1 MSSRGRKERERENS
15 SILALKEEKNSCKN
29 ISQLCLLTGGNR
41 PSFFPAKEHSKEG
54 EESVETTVV
63 MAFLSR
69 SPPSVVGS
77 HSQFSLKEH
86 FMARRSS
93 TSSEGAARNGSIG
106 HASSSGRMIST
117 RISCDSTRS
126 TSQASSSSAPGGG
139 GGSGGSTSDVHHAH
153 HHHPQR
159 GDEVKTDA
167 VKTQQDRSL
176 NSVDEEELVEE
187 HKRDMLRNS
196 YVDAPFRVQTN
207 STAETIDVMTSKRVE
222 ASSPS
227 KSRLSKSRTSEDNK
241 NGANLKAIGQQRRQM
256 NAIAK
261 VSAQDVTAIVLAGG
275 VGEMNPLTR
284 NRAISALSIGGS
296 FRLIDFP
303 VASCLKAEFG
313 KVFVLTQYNSRSLN
327 QHVNM
332 TFSKHSSMGRSTT
345 EVCVLPM
352 AATPTRDEWPKGS
365 AAAVRAHLEA
375 QSFDVAIEQG
385 VSSNQGLYR
394 KEAYLVCSGE
404 QLHKSDFNEM
414 LKAHNDSGAAI
425 TMMVQGERCHSSK
438 LEKSHLH
445 FESNHLKVGLT
456 EVTTKGEKGV
466 VKRLHEKPHFSNI
479 FRELVDKDERHSY
492 HISTGNYIISAEAM
506 KDLLLL
512 NPSRERGDYFEFG
525 EHVINQA
532 IERGM
537 KVIAHKHED
546 YWTPLRSFSEWF
558 QANIEMAR
566 GGPSAELIAFGSD
579 QKLISRERYLPPAK
593 FIGFARVQESLIL
606 DGCVVRSGESGSFI
620 ESSVVGPTT
629 QIGGNVRLKNVVIV
643 GSPEVVAK
651 TVVGDNTEM
660 ENVVLDTGAS
670 VGKNCI
676 LKCNGNVHV
685 REELQGMIEIVD
697 GVACVLK
704 DAKIPDGTVL

>member
-1 MSSRGRKERERENS
+1 MMTPGK
-15 SILALKEEKNSCKN
+15 
-29 ISQLCLLTGGNR
+29 
-41 PSFFPAKEHSKEG
+41 
-54 EESVETTVV
+54 
-63 MAFLSR
+63 
-69 SPPSVVGS
+69 
-77 HSQFSLKEH
+77 
-86 FMARRSS
+86 
-93 TSSEGAARNGSIG
+93 
-106 HASSSGRMIST
+106 ST
-117 RISCDSTRS
+117 RISCDSARS
-126 TSQASSSSAPGGG
+126 SSSSAGSGANPGGEN
-139 GGSGGSTSDVHHAH
+139 H
-153 HHHPQR
+153 HHGINQHNQR
-159 GDEVKTDA
+159 GDELKTDA
-167 VKTQQDRSL
+167 IKEERAQQQRGL
-176 NSVDEEELVEE
+176 GSVDEDQLLEE
-187 HKRDMLRNS
+187 HRREMFRNS

-227 KSRLSKSRTSEDNK
+227 KSRLSVSRTSEDN
-241 NGANLKAIGQQRRQM
+241 NRTNLNLGNSRMVNVPVNGQQQQQPV
-256 NAIAK
+256 AK
-261 VSAQDVTAIVLAGG
+261 VSAQNVTAIVLAGG
-275 VGEMNPLTR
+275 VGESNPMTR
-284 NRAISALSIGGS
+284 NRAISALSVGGS

-303 VASCLKAEFG
+303 VAACLKAEFG

-327 QHVNM
+327 NHVTM
-332 TFSKHSSMGRSTT
+332 TFSKNSSMGRSTT

-352 AATPTRDEWPKGS
+352 SATPTRDEWPRGS

-385 VSSNQGLYR
+385 VSSGQGVGLYD

-404 QLHKSDFNEM
+404 QLHKADFNEM

-425 TMMVQGERCHSSK
+425 TMMVQSERCHSSM

-445 FESNHLKVGLT
+445 HDSNHLKVGLT
-456 EVTTKGEKGV
+456 EVTKKGEKGV

-506 KDLLLL
+506 KELLLL

-537 KVIAHKHED
+537 KVVVHRHEG

-558 QANIEMAR
+558 QANIEMAK
-566 GGPSAELIAFGSD
+566 GGSSAELIAYGSD
-579 QKLISRERYLPPAK
+579 QKLISRARYLPPAK

-620 ESSVVGPTT
+620 ESSIVGPTT
-629 QIGGNVRLKNVVIV
+629 QIGENVRLKNVIIV
-643 GSPEVVAK
+643 GSPEVVAQ

-660 ENVVLDTGAS
+660 ENVVLDAGAS
-670 VGKNCI
+670 VGKDCV

-685 REELQGMIEIVD
+685 REELRGMIEIVD

>member
-1 MSSRGRKERERENS
+1 MMTPGK
-15 SILALKEEKNSCKN
+15 
-29 ISQLCLLTGGNR
+29 
-41 PSFFPAKEHSKEG
+41 
-54 EESVETTVV
+54 
-63 MAFLSR
+63 
-69 SPPSVVGS
+69 
-77 HSQFSLKEH
+77 
-86 FMARRSS
+86 
-93 TSSEGAARNGSIG
+93 
-106 HASSSGRMIST
+106 ST
-117 RISCDSTRS
+117 RVSCDSARS
-126 TSQASSSSAPGGG
+126 SSSSAGSGANPGGEN
-139 GGSGGSTSDVHHAH
+139 H
-153 HHHPQR
+153 HHGINHHNQR
-159 GDEVKTDA
+159 GDELKTDA
-167 VKTQQDRSL
+167 IKEERAQQQRGL
-176 NSVDEEELVEE
+176 GSVDEDQLLEE
-187 HKRDMLRNS
+187 HRREMFRNS

-227 KSRLSKSRTSEDNK
+227 KSRLSVSRTSEDN
-241 NGANLKAIGQQRRQM
+241 NRTNLNLGNSRMVNVPVNGQQQQQPV
-256 NAIAK
+256 AK
-261 VSAQDVTAIVLAGG
+261 VSAQNVTAIVLAGG
-275 VGEMNPLTR
+275 VGESNPMTR
-284 NRAISALSIGGS
+284 NRAISALSVGGS

-303 VASCLKAEFG
+303 VAACLKAEFG

-327 QHVNM
+327 NHVTM
-332 TFSKHSSMGRSTT
+332 TFSKNSSMGRSTT

-352 AATPTRDEWPKGS
+352 SATPTRDEWPRGS

-385 VSSNQGLYR
+385 VSSGQGVGLYD

-404 QLHKSDFNEM
+404 QLHKADFNEM

-425 TMMVQGERCHSSK
+425 TMMVQSERCHSSM

-445 FESNHLKVGLT
+445 HDSNHLKVGLT
-456 EVTTKGEKGV
+456 EVTKKGEKGV
-466 VKRLHEKPHFSNI
+466 VKRLHEKAHFSNI

-506 KDLLLL
+506 KELLLL

-537 KVIAHKHED
+537 KVVVHKHEG

-558 QANIEMAR
+558 QANIEMAK
-566 GGPSAELIAFGSD
+566 GGSSAELIAYGSD
-579 QKLISRERYLPPAK
+579 QKLISRARYLPPAK

-620 ESSVVGPTT
+620 ESSIVGPTT
-629 QIGGNVRLKNVVIV
+629 QIGENVRLKNVIIV
-643 GSPEVVAK
+643 GSPEVVAQ

-660 ENVVLDTGAS
+660 ENVVLDAGAS
-670 VGKNCI
+670 VGKDCV

-685 REELQGMIEIVD
+685 REELRGMIEIVD

>member
-1 MSSRGRKERERENS
+1 MMTPGK
-15 SILALKEEKNSCKN
+15 
-29 ISQLCLLTGGNR
+29 
-41 PSFFPAKEHSKEG
+41 
-54 EESVETTVV
+54 
-63 MAFLSR
+63 
-69 SPPSVVGS
+69 
-77 HSQFSLKEH
+77 
-86 FMARRSS
+86 
-93 TSSEGAARNGSIG
+93 
-106 HASSSGRMIST
+106 ST
-117 RISCDSTRS
+117 RVSCDSARS
-126 TSQASSSSAPGGG
+126 SSSSAGSGANPGGEN
-139 GGSGGSTSDVHHAH
+139 H
-153 HHHPQR
+153 HHGINQHNQR
-159 GDEVKTDA
+159 GDELKTDA
-167 VKTQQDRSL
+167 IKEERAQQQRGL
-176 NSVDEEELVEE
+176 GSVDEDQLLEE
-187 HKRDMLRNS
+187 HTREMMRNS

-227 KSRLSKSRTSEDNK
+227 KSRLSVSRTSEDN
-241 NGANLKAIGQQRRQM
+241 NRANLNLGNSRMVNVPVNGQQQQQPV
-256 NAIAK
+256 AK
-261 VSAQDVTAIVLAGG
+261 VSAQNVTAIVLAGG
-275 VGEMNPLTR
+275 VGESNPMTR
-284 NRAISALSIGGS
+284 NRAISALSVGGS

-303 VASCLKAEFG
+303 VAACLKAEFG

-327 QHVNM
+327 NHVTM
-332 TFSKHSSMGRSTT
+332 TFSKNSSMGRSTT

-352 AATPTRDEWPKGS
+352 SATPTRDEWPRGS

-385 VSSNQGLYR
+385 VSSGQGVGLYD

-404 QLHKSDFNEM
+404 QLHKADFNEM

-425 TMMVQGERCHSSK
+425 TMMVQSERCHSSM

-445 FESNHLKVGLT
+445 HDSNHLKVGLT
-456 EVTTKGEKGV
+456 EVTKKGEKGV

-506 KDLLLL
+506 KELLLL

-537 KVIAHKHED
+537 KVVVHRHEG

-558 QANIEMAR
+558 QANIEMAK
-566 GGPSAELIAFGSD
+566 GGSSAELIAYGSD
-579 QKLISRERYLPPAK
+579 QKLISRARYLPPAK

-620 ESSVVGPTT
+620 ESSIVGPTT
-629 QIGGNVRLKNVVIV
+629 QIGENVRLKNVIIV
-643 GSPEVVAK
+643 GSPEVVAQ

-660 ENVVLDTGAS
+660 ENVVLDAGAS
-670 VGKNCI
+670 VGKDCV

-685 REELQGMIEIVD
+685 REELRGMIEIVD

>member
-1 MSSRGRKERERENS
+1 MMTPGK
-15 SILALKEEKNSCKN
+15 
-29 ISQLCLLTGGNR
+29 
-41 PSFFPAKEHSKEG
+41 
-54 EESVETTVV
+54 
-63 MAFLSR
+63 
-69 SPPSVVGS
+69 
-77 HSQFSLKEH
+77 
-86 FMARRSS
+86 
-93 TSSEGAARNGSIG
+93 
-106 HASSSGRMIST
+106 ST
-117 RISCDSTRS
+117 RISCDSARS
-126 TSQASSSSAPGGG
+126 SSSSAGSGANPGGEN
-139 GGSGGSTSDVHHAH
+139 H
-153 HHHPQR
+153 HHGINQHNQR
-159 GDEVKTDA
+159 GDELKTDA
-167 VKTQQDRSL
+167 IKEERAQQQRGL
-176 NSVDEEELVEE
+176 GSVDEDQLLEE
-187 HKRDMLRNS
+187 HTREMMRNS

-227 KSRLSKSRTSEDNK
+227 KSRLSVSRTSEDN
-241 NGANLKAIGQQRRQM
+241 NRANLNLGNSRMVNVPVNGQRQQQPG
-256 NAIAK
+256 AK
-261 VSAQDVTAIVLAGG
+261 VSAQNVTAIVLAGG
-275 VGEMNPLTR
+275 VGESNPMTR
-284 NRAISALSIGGS
+284 KRAISALSVGGS

-303 VASCLKAEFG
+303 VAACLKAEFG

-327 QHVNM
+327 NHVTM
-332 TFSKHSSMGRSTT
+332 TFSKNSSMGRSTT

-352 AATPTRDEWPKGS
+352 SATPTRDEWPRGS

-385 VSSNQGLYR
+385 VSSGQGVGLYD

-404 QLHKSDFNEM
+404 QLHKADFNEM

-425 TMMVQGERCHSSK
+425 TMMVQSERCHSSM

-445 FESNHLKVGLT
+445 HDSNHLKVGLT
-456 EVTTKGEKGV
+456 EVTKKGEKGV

-506 KDLLLL
+506 KELLLL

-537 KVIAHKHED
+537 KVVVHRHEG

-558 QANIEMAR
+558 QANIEMAK
-566 GGPSAELIAFGSD
+566 GGSSAELIAYGSD
-579 QKLISRERYLPPAK
+579 QKLISRARYLPPAK

-606 DGCVVRSGESGSFI
+606 DGCVVKSGESGSFI
-620 ESSVVGPTT
+620 ESSIVGPTT
-629 QIGGNVRLKNVVIV
+629 QIGENVRLKNVIIV
-643 GSPEVVAK
+643 GSPEVVAQ

-660 ENVVLDTGAS
+660 ENVVLDAGAS
-670 VGKNCI
+670 VGKDCV

-685 REELQGMIEIVD
+685 REELRGMIEIVD

>member
-1 MSSRGRKERERENS
+1 MMTPGK
-15 SILALKEEKNSCKN
+15 
-29 ISQLCLLTGGNR
+29 
-41 PSFFPAKEHSKEG
+41 
-54 EESVETTVV
+54 
-63 MAFLSR
+63 
-69 SPPSVVGS
+69 
-77 HSQFSLKEH
+77 
-86 FMARRSS
+86 
-93 TSSEGAARNGSIG
+93 
-106 HASSSGRMIST
+106 ST
-117 RISCDSTRS
+117 RVSCDSARS
-126 TSQASSSSAPGGG
+126 SSSSAGSGANPGGEN
-139 GGSGGSTSDVHHAH
+139 H
-153 HHHPQR
+153 HHGINQHNQR
-159 GDEVKTDA
+159 GDELKTDA
-167 VKTQQDRSL
+167 IKEERAQQQRGL
-176 NSVDEEELVEE
+176 GSVDEDQLLEE
-187 HKRDMLRNS
+187 HRREMFRNS

-227 KSRLSKSRTSEDNK
+227 KSRLSVSRTSEDN
-241 NGANLKAIGQQRRQM
+241 NRTNLNLGNSRMVNVPVNGQQQQQPV
-256 NAIAK
+256 AK
-261 VSAQDVTAIVLAGG
+261 VSAQNVTAIVLAGG
-275 VGEMNPLTR
+275 VGESNPMTR
-284 NRAISALSIGGS
+284 NRAISALSVGGS

-303 VASCLKAEFG
+303 VAACLKAEFG

-327 QHVNM
+327 NHVTM
-332 TFSKHSSMGRSTT
+332 TFSKNSSMGRSTT

-352 AATPTRDEWPKGS
+352 SATPTRDEWPRGS

-385 VSSNQGLYR
+385 VSSGQGVGLYD

-404 QLHKSDFNEM
+404 QLHKADFNEM

-425 TMMVQGERCHSSK
+425 TMMVQSERCHSSM

-445 FESNHLKVGLT
+445 HDSNHLKVGLT
-456 EVTTKGEKGV
+456 EVTKKGEKGV
-466 VKRLHEKPHFSNI
+466 VKRLHEKAHFSNI

-506 KDLLLL
+506 KELLLL

-537 KVIAHKHED
+537 KVVVHKHEG

-558 QANIEMAR
+558 QANIEMAK
-566 GGPSAELIAFGSD
+566 GGSSAELIAYGSD
-579 QKLISRERYLPPAK
+579 QKLISRARYLPPAK

-620 ESSVVGPTT
+620 ESSIVGPTT
-629 QIGGNVRLKNVVIV
+629 QIGENVRLKNVIIV
-643 GSPEVVAK
+643 GSPEVVAQ

-660 ENVVLDTGAS
+660 ENVVLDAGAS
-670 VGKNCI
+670 VGKDCV

-685 REELQGMIEIVD
+685 REELRGMIEIVD

>member
-1 MSSRGRKERERENS
+1 MMTPGK
-15 SILALKEEKNSCKN
+15 
-29 ISQLCLLTGGNR
+29 
-41 PSFFPAKEHSKEG
+41 
-54 EESVETTVV
+54 
-63 MAFLSR
+63 
-69 SPPSVVGS
+69 
-77 HSQFSLKEH
+77 
-86 FMARRSS
+86 
-93 TSSEGAARNGSIG
+93 
-106 HASSSGRMIST
+106 ST
-117 RISCDSTRS
+117 RVSCDSARS
-126 TSQASSSSAPGGG
+126 SSSSAGSGANPGGEN
-139 GGSGGSTSDVHHAH
+139 H
-153 HHHPQR
+153 HHGINQHNQR
-159 GDEVKTDA
+159 GDELKTDA
-167 VKTQQDRSL
+167 IKEERAQQQRGL
-176 NSVDEEELVEE
+176 GSVDEDQLLEE
-187 HKRDMLRNS
+187 HTREMLRNS

-227 KSRLSKSRTSEDNK
+227 KSRLSVSRTSEDN
-241 NGANLKAIGQQRRQM
+241 NRANLNLGNSRMVNVPVNGQRQQQPG
-256 NAIAK
+256 AEVPK
-261 VSAQDVTAIVLAGG
+261 VSAQNVTAIVLAGG
-275 VGEMNPLTR
+275 AGESNPMTR
-284 NRAISALSIGGS
+284 NRAISALSVGGS

-303 VASCLKAEFG
+303 VAACLKAEFG

-327 QHVNM
+327 NHVTM
-332 TFSKHSSMGRSTT
+332 TFSKNSSMGRSTT

-352 AATPTRDEWPKGS
+352 SATPTRDEWPRGS

-385 VSSNQGLYR
+385 VSSGQGVGLYD

-404 QLHKSDFNEM
+404 QLHKADFNEM

-425 TMMVQGERCHSSK
+425 TMMVQSERCHSSK

-445 FESNHLKVGLT
+445 HDSNHLKVGLT
-456 EVTTKGEKGV
+456 EVTKKGEKGV
-466 VKRLHEKPHFSNI
+466 VKRFHEKPHFSNI

-506 KDLLLL
+506 KELLLL

-537 KVIAHKHED
+537 KVVVHRHEG

-558 QANIEMAR
+558 QANIEMAK
-566 GGPSAELIAFGSD
+566 GGSSAELIAYGSD
-579 QKLISRERYLPPAK
+579 QKLISRARYLPPAK

-620 ESSVVGPTT
+620 ESSIVGPTT
-629 QIGGNVRLKNVVIV
+629 QIGENVRLKNVIIV
-643 GSPEVVAK
+643 GSPEVVAQ

-660 ENVVLDTGAS
+660 ENVVLDAGAS
-670 VGKNCI
+670 VGKDCV

-685 REELQGMIEIVD
+685 REELRGMIEIVD

>member
-1 MSSRGRKERERENS
+1 
-15 SILALKEEKNSCKN
+15 
-29 ISQLCLLTGGNR
+29 
-41 PSFFPAKEHSKEG
+41 
-54 EESVETTVV
+54 

-69 SPPSVVGS
+69 SPPSTAGVS
-77 HSQFSLKEH
+77 HQFSLKEH
-86 FMARRSS
+86 FMSRRSS
-93 TSSEGAARNGSIG
+93 TSSEGARNGLMMTPG
-106 HASSSGRMIST
+106 KST
-117 RISCDSTRS
+117 RISCDSARS
-126 TSQASSSSAPGGG
+126 SSSSAGSGANPGGEN
-139 GGSGGSTSDVHHAH
+139 H
-153 HHHPQR
+153 HHGINQHNQR
-159 GDEVKTDA
+159 GDELKTDA
-167 VKTQQDRSL
+167 IKEERAQQQRGL
-176 NSVDEEELVEE
+176 GSVDEDQLLEE
-187 HKRDMLRNS
+187 HTREMMRNS

-227 KSRLSKSRTSEDNK
+227 KSRLSVSRTSEDN
-241 NGANLKAIGQQRRQM
+241 NRANLNLGNSRMVNVPVNGQRQQQPG
-256 NAIAK
+256 AK
-261 VSAQDVTAIVLAGG
+261 VSAQNVTAIVLAGG
-275 VGEMNPLTR
+275 VGESNPMTR
-284 NRAISALSIGGS
+284 KRAISALSVGGS

-303 VASCLKAEFG
+303 VAACLKAEFG

-327 QHVNM
+327 NHVTM
-332 TFSKHSSMGRSTT
+332 TFSKNSSMGRSTT

-352 AATPTRDEWPKGS
+352 SATPTRDEWPRGS

-385 VSSNQGLYR
+385 VSSGQGVGLYD

-404 QLHKSDFNEM
+404 QLHKADFNEM

-425 TMMVQGERCHSSK
+425 TMMVQSERCHSSM

-445 FESNHLKVGLT
+445 HDSNHLKVGLT
-456 EVTTKGEKGV
+456 EVTKKGEKGV

-506 KDLLLL
+506 KELLLL

-537 KVIAHKHED
+537 KVVVHKHEG

-558 QANIEMAR
+558 QANIEMAK
-566 GGPSAELIAFGSD
+566 GGSSAELIAYGSD
-579 QKLISRERYLPPAK
+579 QKLISRARYLPPAK

-620 ESSVVGPTT
+620 ESSIVGPTT
-629 QIGGNVRLKNVVIV
+629 QIGENVRLKNVIIV
-643 GSPEVVAK
+643 GSPEVVAQ

-660 ENVVLDTGAS
+660 ENVVLDAGAS
-670 VGKNCI
+670 VGKDCV

-685 REELQGMIEIVD
+685 REELRGMIEIVD

>member
-1 MSSRGRKERERENS
+1 
-15 SILALKEEKNSCKN
+15 
-29 ISQLCLLTGGNR
+29 
-41 PSFFPAKEHSKEG
+41 
-54 EESVETTVV
+54 

-69 SPPSVVGS
+69 SPPSTAGVS
-77 HSQFSLKEH
+77 HQFSLKEH
-86 FMARRSS
+86 FMSRRSS
-93 TSSEGAARNGSIG
+93 TSSEGARNGLTMT
-106 HASSSGRMIST
+106 SGKST
-117 RISCDSTRS
+117 RVSCDSARS
-126 TSQASSSSAPGGG
+126 SSSSAGSGANPGGEN
-139 GGSGGSTSDVHHAH
+139 H
-153 HHHPQR
+153 HHGINQHNQR
-159 GDEVKTDA
+159 GDELKTDA
-167 VKTQQDRSL
+167 IKEERAQQQRGL
-176 NSVDEEELVEE
+176 GSVDEDQLLEE
-187 HKRDMLRNS
+187 HTREMLRNS

-227 KSRLSKSRTSEDNK
+227 KSRLSVSRTSEDNNRTNLNLGNSRLVNVPV
-241 NGANLKAIGQQRRQM
+241 NGQRQQQ
-256 NAIAK
+256 K
-261 VSAQDVTAIVLAGG
+261 VSAQNVTAIVLAGG
-275 VGEMNPLTR
+275 VGESNPMTR
-284 NRAISALSIGGS
+284 NRAISALSVGGS

-303 VASCLKAEFG
+303 VAACLKAEFG

-327 QHVNM
+327 NHVTM
-332 TFSKHSSMGRSTT
+332 TFSKNSSMGRSTT

-352 AATPTRDEWPKGS
+352 SATPTRDEWPRGS

-385 VSSNQGLYR
+385 VSSGQGVGLYD

-404 QLHKSDFNEM
+404 QLHKADFNEM
-414 LKAHNDSGAAI
+414 LKAHNDSNAAI
-425 TMMVQGERCHSSK
+425 TMMVQSERCHSSM

-445 FESNHLKVGLT
+445 HDSNHLKVGLT
-456 EVTTKGEKGV
+456 EVTKKGEKGV

-506 KDLLLL
+506 KELLLL

-532 IERGM
+532 IECGM
-537 KVIAHKHED
+537 KVVVHKHEG

-558 QANIEMAR
+558 QANIEMAK
-566 GGPSAELIAFGSD
+566 GGSSAELIAYGSD
-579 QKLISRERYLPPAK
+579 RKLISRARYLPPAK

-620 ESSVVGPTT
+620 ESSIVGPTT
-629 QIGGNVRLKNVVIV
+629 QIGENVRLKNVIIV
-643 GSPEVVAK
+643 GSPEVVAQ

-660 ENVVLDTGAS
+660 ENVILDAGAS
-670 VGKNCI
+670 VGKDCV

-685 REELQGMIEIVD
+685 REELRGMIEIVD

>member
-1 MSSRGRKERERENS
+1 MMTPGK
-15 SILALKEEKNSCKN
+15 
-29 ISQLCLLTGGNR
+29 
-41 PSFFPAKEHSKEG
+41 
-54 EESVETTVV
+54 
-63 MAFLSR
+63 
-69 SPPSVVGS
+69 
-77 HSQFSLKEH
+77 
-86 FMARRSS
+86 
-93 TSSEGAARNGSIG
+93 
-106 HASSSGRMIST
+106 ST
-117 RISCDSTRS
+117 RVSCDSAR
-126 TSQASSSSAPGGG
+126 SSSSAGSGANPGGEN
-139 GGSGGSTSDVHHAH
+139 H
-153 HHHPQR
+153 HHGINQHNQR
-159 GDEVKTDA
+159 GDELKTDA
-167 VKTQQDRSL
+167 IKEERAQQQRGL
-176 NSVDEEELVEE
+176 GSVDEDQLLEE
-187 HKRDMLRNS
+187 HTREMLRNS

-222 ASSPS
+222 ALSPS
-227 KSRLSKSRTSEDNK
+227 KSRLSVSRTSEDN
-241 NGANLKAIGQQRRQM
+241 NRANLNLGNSRMVNVPVNGQRQQQPG
-256 NAIAK
+256 AEVPK
-261 VSAQDVTAIVLAGG
+261 VSAQNVTAIVLAGG
-275 VGEMNPLTR
+275 VGESNPMTR
-284 NRAISALSIGGS
+284 NRAISALSVGGS

-303 VASCLKAEFG
+303 VAACLKAEFG

-327 QHVNM
+327 NHVTM
-332 TFSKHSSMGRSTT
+332 TFSKNSSMGRSTT

-352 AATPTRDEWPKGS
+352 SATPTRDEWPRGS

-385 VSSNQGLYR
+385 VSSGQGVGLYD

-404 QLHKSDFNEM
+404 QLHKADFKEM

-425 TMMVQGERCHSSK
+425 TMMVQSERCHSSM

-445 FESNHLKVGLT
+445 HDSNHLKVGLT
-456 EVTTKGEKGV
+456 EVTKKGEKGV

-506 KDLLLL
+506 KELLLL

-537 KVIAHKHED
+537 KVVVHRHEG

-558 QANIEMAR
+558 QANIEMAK
-566 GGPSAELIAFGSD
+566 GGSSAELIAYGSD
-579 QKLISRERYLPPAK
+579 QKLISRARYLPPAK

-620 ESSVVGPTT
+620 ESSIVGPTT
-629 QIGGNVRLKNVVIV
+629 QIGENVRLKNVIIV
-643 GSPEVVAK
+643 GSPEVVAQ

-660 ENVVLDTGAS
+660 ENVVLDAGAI
-670 VGKNCI
+670 VGKDCV

-685 REELQGMIEIVD
+685 REELRGMIEIVD

>member
-1 MSSRGRKERERENS
+1 
-15 SILALKEEKNSCKN
+15 
-29 ISQLCLLTGGNR
+29 
-41 PSFFPAKEHSKEG
+41 
-54 EESVETTVV
+54 

-69 SPPSVVGS
+69 SPPSTAGVS
-77 HSQFSLKEH
+77 HQFSLKEH
-86 FMARRSS
+86 FMSRRSS
-93 TSSEGAARNGSIG
+93 TSSEGARNGLTMT
-106 HASSSGRMIST
+106 SGKST
-117 RISCDSTRS
+117 RVSCDSARS
-126 TSQASSSSAPGGG
+126 SSSSAGSGANPGGEN
-139 GGSGGSTSDVHHAH
+139 H
-153 HHHPQR
+153 HHGINQHNQR
-159 GDEVKTDA
+159 GDELKTDA
-167 VKTQQDRSL
+167 IKEERAQQQRGL
-176 NSVDEEELVEE
+176 GSVDEDQLLEE
-187 HKRDMLRNS
+187 HTREMLRNS

-227 KSRLSKSRTSEDNK
+227 KSRLSVSRTSEDNNRTNLNLGNSRLVNVPV
-241 NGANLKAIGQQRRQM
+241 NGQRQQQ
-256 NAIAK
+256 K
-261 VSAQDVTAIVLAGG
+261 VSAQNVTAIVLAGG
-275 VGEMNPLTR
+275 VGESNPMTR
-284 NRAISALSIGGS
+284 NRAISALSVGGS

-303 VASCLKAEFG
+303 VAACLKAEFG

-327 QHVNM
+327 NHVTM
-332 TFSKHSSMGRSTT
+332 TFSKNSSMGRSTT

-352 AATPTRDEWPKGS
+352 SATPTRDEWPRGS

-385 VSSNQGLYR
+385 VSSGQGVGLYD

-404 QLHKSDFNEM
+404 QLHKADFNEM
-414 LKAHNDSGAAI
+414 LKAHNDSNAAI
-425 TMMVQGERCHSSK
+425 TMMVQSERCHSSM

-445 FESNHLKVGLT
+445 HDSNHLKVGLT
-456 EVTTKGEKGV
+456 EVTKKGEKGV

-506 KDLLLL
+506 KELLLL

-532 IERGM
+532 IECGM
-537 KVIAHKHED
+537 KVVVHKHEG

-558 QANIEMAR
+558 QANIEMAK
-566 GGPSAELIAFGSD
+566 GGSSAELIAYGSD
-579 QKLISRERYLPPAK
+579 RKLISRARYLPPAK

-620 ESSVVGPTT
+620 ESSIVGPTT
-629 QIGGNVRLKNVVIV
+629 QIGENVRLKNVIIV
-643 GSPEVVAK
+643 GSPEVVAQ

-660 ENVVLDTGAS
+660 ENVVLDAGAS
-670 VGKNCI
+670 VGKDCV

-685 REELQGMIEIVD
+685 REELRGMIEIVD

>member
-1 MSSRGRKERERENS
+1 MMTPGK
-15 SILALKEEKNSCKN
+15 
-29 ISQLCLLTGGNR
+29 
-41 PSFFPAKEHSKEG
+41 
-54 EESVETTVV
+54 
-63 MAFLSR
+63 
-69 SPPSVVGS
+69 
-77 HSQFSLKEH
+77 
-86 FMARRSS
+86 
-93 TSSEGAARNGSIG
+93 
-106 HASSSGRMIST
+106 ST
-117 RISCDSTRS
+117 RISCDSARS
-126 TSQASSSSAPGGG
+126 SSSSAGSGANPGGEN
-139 GGSGGSTSDVHHAH
+139 H
-153 HHHPQR
+153 HHGINQHNQR
-159 GDEVKTDA
+159 GDELKTDA
-167 VKTQQDRSL
+167 IKEERAQQQRGL
-176 NSVDEEELVEE
+176 GSVDEDQLLEE
-187 HKRDMLRNS
+187 HTREMMRNS

-227 KSRLSKSRTSEDNK
+227 KSRLSVSRTSEDN
-241 NGANLKAIGQQRRQM
+241 NRTNLNLGNSRMVNVPVNGQQQQQPV
-256 NAIAK
+256 AK
-261 VSAQDVTAIVLAGG
+261 VSAQNVTAIVLAGG
-275 VGEMNPLTR
+275 VGESNPMTR
-284 NRAISALSIGGS
+284 NRAISALSVGGS

-303 VASCLKAEFG
+303 VAACLKAEFG

-327 QHVNM
+327 NHVTM
-332 TFSKHSSMGRSTT
+332 TFSKNSSMGRSTT

-352 AATPTRDEWPKGS
+352 SATPTRDEWPRGS

-385 VSSNQGLYR
+385 VSSGQGVGLYD

-404 QLHKSDFNEM
+404 QLHKADFNEM

-425 TMMVQGERCHSSK
+425 TMMVQSERCHSSM

-445 FESNHLKVGLT
+445 HDSNHLKVGLT
-456 EVTTKGEKGV
+456 EVTKKGEKGV

-506 KDLLLL
+506 KELLLL

-537 KVIAHKHED
+537 KVVVHRHEG

-558 QANIEMAR
+558 QANIEMAK
-566 GGPSAELIAFGSD
+566 GGSSAELIAYGSD
-579 QKLISRERYLPPAK
+579 QKLISRARYLPPAK

-620 ESSVVGPTT
+620 ESSIVGPTT
-629 QIGGNVRLKNVVIV
+629 QIGENVRLKNVIIV
-643 GSPEVVAK
+643 GSPEVVAQ

-660 ENVVLDTGAS
+660 ENVVLDAGAS
-670 VGKNCI
+670 VGKDCV

-685 REELQGMIEIVD
+685 REELRGMIEIVD

>member
-1 MSSRGRKERERENS
+1 MMTPGK
-15 SILALKEEKNSCKN
+15 
-29 ISQLCLLTGGNR
+29 
-41 PSFFPAKEHSKEG
+41 
-54 EESVETTVV
+54 
-63 MAFLSR
+63 
-69 SPPSVVGS
+69 
-77 HSQFSLKEH
+77 
-86 FMARRSS
+86 
-93 TSSEGAARNGSIG
+93 
-106 HASSSGRMIST
+106 ST
-117 RISCDSTRS
+117 RISCDSARS
-126 TSQASSSSAPGGG
+126 SSSSAGSGANPGGEN
-139 GGSGGSTSDVHHAH
+139 H
-153 HHHPQR
+153 HHGINQHNQR
-159 GDEVKTDA
+159 GDELKTDA
-167 VKTQQDRSL
+167 IKEERAQQQRGL
-176 NSVDEEELVEE
+176 GSVDEDQLLEE
-187 HKRDMLRNS
+187 HTREMLRNS

-227 KSRLSKSRTSEDNK
+227 KSRLSVSRTSEDN
-241 NGANLKAIGQQRRQM
+241 NRANLNLGNSRMVNVPVNGQRQQQPG
-256 NAIAK
+256 AEVPK
-261 VSAQDVTAIVLAGG
+261 VSAQNVTAIVLAGG
-275 VGEMNPLTR
+275 AGESNPMTR
-284 NRAISALSIGGS
+284 NRAISALSVGGS

-303 VASCLKAEFG
+303 VAACLKAEFG

-327 QHVNM
+327 NHVTM
-332 TFSKHSSMGRSTT
+332 TFSKNSSMGRSTT

-352 AATPTRDEWPKGS
+352 SATPTRDEWPRGS

-385 VSSNQGLYR
+385 VSSGQGVGLYD

-404 QLHKSDFNEM
+404 QLHKADFNEM

-425 TMMVQGERCHSSK
+425 TMMVQSERCHSSM

-445 FESNHLKVGLT
+445 HDSNHLKVGLT
-456 EVTTKGEKGV
+456 EVTKKGEKGV

-506 KDLLLL
+506 KELLLL

-537 KVIAHKHED
+537 KVVVHRHEG

-558 QANIEMAR
+558 QANIEMAK
-566 GGPSAELIAFGSD
+566 GGSSAELIAYGSD
-579 QKLISRERYLPPAK
+579 QKLISRARYLPPAK

-620 ESSVVGPTT
+620 ESSIVGPTT
-629 QIGGNVRLKNVVIV
+629 QIGENVRLKNVIIV
-643 GSPEVVAK
+643 GSPEVVAQ

-660 ENVVLDTGAS
+660 ENVVLDAGAS
-670 VGKNCI
+670 VGKDCV

-685 REELQGMIEIVD
+685 REELRGMIEIVD

>member
-1 MSSRGRKERERENS
+1 MMTPGK
-15 SILALKEEKNSCKN
+15 
-29 ISQLCLLTGGNR
+29 
-41 PSFFPAKEHSKEG
+41 
-54 EESVETTVV
+54 
-63 MAFLSR
+63 
-69 SPPSVVGS
+69 
-77 HSQFSLKEH
+77 
-86 FMARRSS
+86 
-93 TSSEGAARNGSIG
+93 
-106 HASSSGRMIST
+106 ST
-117 RISCDSTRS
+117 RISCDSARS
-126 TSQASSSSAPGGG
+126 SSSSAGSGANPGGEN
-139 GGSGGSTSDVHHAH
+139 H
-153 HHHPQR
+153 HHGINQHNQR
-159 GDEVKTDA
+159 GDELKTDA
-167 VKTQQDRSL
+167 IKEERAQQQRGL
-176 NSVDEEELVEE
+176 GSVDEDQLLEE
-187 HKRDMLRNS
+187 HTREMMRNS

-227 KSRLSKSRTSEDNK
+227 KSRLSVSRTSEDN
-241 NGANLKAIGQQRRQM
+241 NRANLNLGNSRMVNVPVNGQQQQQPV
-256 NAIAK
+256 AK
-261 VSAQDVTAIVLAGG
+261 VSAQNVTAIVLAGG
-275 VGEMNPLTR
+275 VGESNPMTR
-284 NRAISALSIGGS
+284 NRAISALSVGGS

-303 VASCLKAEFG
+303 VAACLKAEFG

-327 QHVNM
+327 NHVTM
-332 TFSKHSSMGRSTT
+332 TFSKNSSMGRSTT

-352 AATPTRDEWPKGS
+352 SATPTRDEWPRGS

-385 VSSNQGLYR
+385 VSSGQGVGLYD

-404 QLHKSDFNEM
+404 QLHKADFNEM

-425 TMMVQGERCHSSK
+425 TMMVQSERCHSSM

-445 FESNHLKVGLT
+445 HDSNHLKVGLT
-456 EVTTKGEKGV
+456 EVTKKGEKGV

-506 KDLLLL
+506 KELLLL

-537 KVIAHKHED
+537 KVVVHKHEG

-558 QANIEMAR
+558 QANIEMAK
-566 GGPSAELIAFGSD
+566 GGSSAELIAYGSD
-579 QKLISRERYLPPAK
+579 QKLISRARYLPPAK

-620 ESSVVGPTT
+620 ESSIVGPTT
-629 QIGGNVRLKNVVIV
+629 QIGENVRLKNVIIV
-643 GSPEVVAK
+643 GSPEVVAQ

-660 ENVVLDTGAS
+660 ENVVLDAGAS
-670 VGKNCI
+670 VGKDCV

-685 REELQGMIEIVD
+685 REELRGMIEIVD

>member
-1 MSSRGRKERERENS
+1 MMTPGK
-15 SILALKEEKNSCKN
+15 
-29 ISQLCLLTGGNR
+29 
-41 PSFFPAKEHSKEG
+41 
-54 EESVETTVV
+54 
-63 MAFLSR
+63 
-69 SPPSVVGS
+69 
-77 HSQFSLKEH
+77 
-86 FMARRSS
+86 
-93 TSSEGAARNGSIG
+93 
-106 HASSSGRMIST
+106 ST
-117 RISCDSTRS
+117 RVSCDSARS
-126 TSQASSSSAPGGG
+126 SSSSAGSGANPGGEN
-139 GGSGGSTSDVHHAH
+139 H
-153 HHHPQR
+153 HHGINQHNQR
-159 GDEVKTDA
+159 GDELKTDA
-167 VKTQQDRSL
+167 IKEERAQQQRGL
-176 NSVDEEELVEE
+176 GSVDEDQLLEE
-187 HKRDMLRNS
+187 HRREMFRNS

-227 KSRLSKSRTSEDNK
+227 KSRLSVSRTSEDN
-241 NGANLKAIGQQRRQM
+241 NRTNLNLGNSRMVNVPVNGQQQQQPV
-256 NAIAK
+256 AK
-261 VSAQDVTAIVLAGG
+261 VSAQNVTAIVLAGG
-275 VGEMNPLTR
+275 VGESNPMTR
-284 NRAISALSIGGS
+284 NRAISALSVGGS

-303 VASCLKAEFG
+303 VAACLKAEFG

-327 QHVNM
+327 NHVTM
-332 TFSKHSSMGRSTT
+332 TFSKNSSMGRSTT

-352 AATPTRDEWPKGS
+352 SATPTRDEWPRGS

-385 VSSNQGLYR
+385 VSSGQGVGLYD

-404 QLHKSDFNEM
+404 QLHKADFNEM

-425 TMMVQGERCHSSK
+425 TMMVQSERCHSSM

-445 FESNHLKVGLT
+445 HDSNHLKVGLT
-456 EVTTKGEKGV
+456 EVTKKGEKGV
-466 VKRLHEKPHFSNI
+466 VKRLHEKAHFSNI

-506 KDLLLL
+506 KELLLL

-537 KVIAHKHED
+537 KVVVHRHEG

-558 QANIEMAR
+558 QANIEMAK
-566 GGPSAELIAFGSD
+566 GGSSAELIAYGSD
-579 QKLISRERYLPPAK
+579 QKLISRARYLPPAK

-620 ESSVVGPTT
+620 ESSIVGPTT
-629 QIGGNVRLKNVVIV
+629 QIGENVRLKNVIIV
-643 GSPEVVAK
+643 GSPEVVAQ

-660 ENVVLDTGAS
+660 ENVVLDAGAS
-670 VGKNCI
+670 VGKDCV

-685 REELQGMIEIVD
+685 REELRGMIEIVD

>member
-1 MSSRGRKERERENS
+1 
-15 SILALKEEKNSCKN
+15 
-29 ISQLCLLTGGNR
+29 
-41 PSFFPAKEHSKEG
+41 
-54 EESVETTVV
+54 

-69 SPPSVVGS
+69 SPPSTAGVS
-77 HSQFSLKEH
+77 HQFSLKEH
-86 FMARRSS
+86 FMSRRSS
-93 TSSEGAARNGSIG
+93 TSSEGARNGSMMTPG
-106 HASSSGRMIST
+106 KST
-117 RISCDSTRS
+117 RVSCDSAR
-126 TSQASSSSAPGGG
+126 SSSSAGSGANPGGEN
-139 GGSGGSTSDVHHAH
+139 H
-153 HHHPQR
+153 HHGINQHNQR
-159 GDEVKTDA
+159 GDELKTDA
-167 VKTQQDRSL
+167 IKEERAQQQRGLGS
-176 NSVDEEELVEE
+176 VEE
-187 HKRDMLRNS
+187 DQLLEEHTREMMRNS
-196 YVDAPFRVQTN
+196 HPFRVQTN
-207 STAETIDVMTSKRVE
+207 STAETIDVMTSKRLEV
-222 ASSPS
+222 SSPS
-227 KSRLSKSRTSEDNK
+227 KSRLSVSRTSEDNYR
-241 NGANLKAIGQQRRQM
+241 ANLNLGNSRMVNVPVNGHRQQEPG
-256 NAIAK
+256 AEVPK
-261 VSAQDVTAIVLAGG
+261 VSAQNVTAIVLAGG
-275 VGEMNPLTR
+275 VGESNPMTR
-284 NRAISALSIGGS
+284 KRAISALSVGGS

-303 VASCLKAEFG
+303 VAACLKAEFG

-327 QHVNM
+327 NHVTM
-332 TFSKHSSMGRSTT
+332 TFSKNSSMGRSTT

-352 AATPTRDEWPKGS
+352 SATPTRDEWPRGS

-385 VSSNQGLYR
+385 VSSGQGVGLYD

-404 QLHKSDFNEM
+404 QLHKADFNEM

-425 TMMVQGERCHSSK
+425 TMMVQSERCHSSM

-445 FESNHLKVGLT
+445 HDSNHLKVGLT
-456 EVTTKGEKGV
+456 EVTKRGEKGV

-506 KDLLLL
+506 KELLLL

-537 KVIAHKHED
+537 KVVVHRHEG

-558 QANIEMAR
+558 QANIEMAK
-566 GGPSAELIAFGSD
+566 GGSSAELIAYGSD
-579 QKLISRERYLPPAK
+579 QKLISRARYLPPAK

-620 ESSVVGPTT
+620 ESSIVGPTT
-629 QIGGNVRLKNVVIV
+629 QIGENVRLKNVIIV
-643 GSPEVVAK
+643 GSPEVVAQ

-660 ENVVLDTGAS
+660 ENVVLDAGAS
-670 VGKNCI
+670 VGKDCV

-685 REELQGMIEIVD
+685 REELRGMIEIVD

>member
-1 MSSRGRKERERENS
+1 MMTPGK
-15 SILALKEEKNSCKN
+15 
-29 ISQLCLLTGGNR
+29 
-41 PSFFPAKEHSKEG
+41 
-54 EESVETTVV
+54 
-63 MAFLSR
+63 
-69 SPPSVVGS
+69 
-77 HSQFSLKEH
+77 
-86 FMARRSS
+86 
-93 TSSEGAARNGSIG
+93 
-106 HASSSGRMIST
+106 ST
-117 RISCDSTRS
+117 RISCDSARS
-126 TSQASSSSAPGGG
+126 SSSSAGSGANPGGEN
-139 GGSGGSTSDVHHAH
+139 H
-153 HHHPQR
+153 HHGINQHNQR
-159 GDEVKTDA
+159 GDELKTDA
-167 VKTQQDRSL
+167 IKEERAQQQRGL
-176 NSVDEEELVEE
+176 GSVDEDQLLEE
-187 HKRDMLRNS
+187 HRREMFRNS

-227 KSRLSKSRTSEDNK
+227 KSRLSVSRTSEDN
-241 NGANLKAIGQQRRQM
+241 NRTNLNLGNSRMVNVPVNGQQQQQPV
-256 NAIAK
+256 AK
-261 VSAQDVTAIVLAGG
+261 VSAQNVTAIVLAGG
-275 VGEMNPLTR
+275 VGESNPMTR
-284 NRAISALSIGGS
+284 NRAISALSVGGS

-303 VASCLKAEFG
+303 VAACLKAEFG

-327 QHVNM
+327 NHVTM
-332 TFSKHSSMGRSTT
+332 TFSKNSSMGRSTT

-352 AATPTRDEWPKGS
+352 SATPTRDEWPRGS

-385 VSSNQGLYR
+385 VSSGQGVGLYD

-404 QLHKSDFNEM
+404 QLHKADFNEM

-425 TMMVQGERCHSSK
+425 TMMVQSERCHSSM

-445 FESNHLKVGLT
+445 HDSNHLKVGLT
-456 EVTTKGEKGV
+456 EVTKKGEKGV
-466 VKRLHEKPHFSNI
+466 VKRLHEKAHFSNI

-506 KDLLLL
+506 KELLLL

-537 KVIAHKHED
+537 KVVVHKHEG

-558 QANIEMAR
+558 QANIEMAK
-566 GGPSAELIAFGSD
+566 GGSSAELIAYGSD
-579 QKLISRERYLPPAK
+579 QKLISRARYLPPAK

-620 ESSVVGPTT
+620 ESSIVGPTT
-629 QIGGNVRLKNVVIV
+629 QIGENVRLKNVIIV
-643 GSPEVVAK
+643 GSPEVVAQ

-660 ENVVLDTGAS
+660 ENVVLDAGAS
-670 VGKNCI
+670 VGKDCV

-685 REELQGMIEIVD
+685 REELRGMIEIVD

>member
-1 MSSRGRKERERENS
+1 MMTPGK
-15 SILALKEEKNSCKN
+15 
-29 ISQLCLLTGGNR
+29 
-41 PSFFPAKEHSKEG
+41 
-54 EESVETTVV
+54 
-63 MAFLSR
+63 
-69 SPPSVVGS
+69 
-77 HSQFSLKEH
+77 
-86 FMARRSS
+86 
-93 TSSEGAARNGSIG
+93 
-106 HASSSGRMIST
+106 ST
-117 RISCDSTRS
+117 RVSCDSARS
-126 TSQASSSSAPGGG
+126 SSSSAGSGANPGGEN
-139 GGSGGSTSDVHHAH
+139 H
-153 HHHPQR
+153 HHGINQHNQR
-159 GDEVKTDA
+159 GDELKTDA
-167 VKTQQDRSL
+167 IKEERAQQQRGL
-176 NSVDEEELVEE
+176 GSVDEDQLLEE
-187 HKRDMLRNS
+187 HRREMFRNS

-227 KSRLSKSRTSEDNK
+227 KSRLSVSRTSEDN
-241 NGANLKAIGQQRRQM
+241 NRTNLNLGNSRMVNVPVNGQQQQQPV
-256 NAIAK
+256 AK
-261 VSAQDVTAIVLAGG
+261 VSAQNVTAIVLAGG
-275 VGEMNPLTR
+275 VGESNPMTR
-284 NRAISALSIGGS
+284 NRAISALSVGGS

-303 VASCLKAEFG
+303 VAACLKAEFG

-327 QHVNM
+327 NHVTM
-332 TFSKHSSMGRSTT
+332 TFSKNSSMGRSTT

-352 AATPTRDEWPKGS
+352 SATPTRDEWPRGS

-385 VSSNQGLYR
+385 VSSGQGVGLYD

-404 QLHKSDFNEM
+404 QLHKADFNEM

-425 TMMVQGERCHSSK
+425 TMMVQSERCHSSM

-445 FESNHLKVGLT
+445 HDSNHLKVGLT
-456 EVTTKGEKGV
+456 EVTKKGEKGV

-506 KDLLLL
+506 KELLLL

-537 KVIAHKHED
+537 KVVVHRHEG

-558 QANIEMAR
+558 QANIEMAK
-566 GGPSAELIAFGSD
+566 GGSSAELIAYGSD
-579 QKLISRERYLPPAK
+579 QKLISRARYLPPAK

-620 ESSVVGPTT
+620 ESSIVGPTT
-629 QIGGNVRLKNVVIV
+629 QIGENVRLKNVIIV
-643 GSPEVVAK
+643 GSPEVVAQ

-660 ENVVLDTGAS
+660 ENVVLDAGAS
-670 VGKNCI
+670 VGKDCV

-685 REELQGMIEIVD
+685 REELRGMIEIVD

>member
-1 MSSRGRKERERENS
+1 
-15 SILALKEEKNSCKN
+15 
-29 ISQLCLLTGGNR
+29 
-41 PSFFPAKEHSKEG
+41 
-54 EESVETTVV
+54 

-69 SPPSVVGS
+69 SPPSTAGVS
-77 HSQFSLKEH
+77 HQFSLKEH
-86 FMARRSS
+86 FMSKRSS
-93 TSSEGAARNGSIG
+93 TSSEGARNGRLG
-106 HASSSGRMIST
+106 VGSSTT
-117 RISCDSTRS
+117 RISCDSSGARG
-126 TSQASSSSAPGGG
+126 SSSSAGGE
-139 GGSGGSTSDVHHAH
+139 HHRDH
-153 HHHPQR
+153 HHQR
-159 GDEVKTDA
+159 GDEMKTDA
-167 VKTQQDRSL
+167 IKEERAQQQRGL
-176 NSVDEEELVEE
+176 GSVDEDQLLEE
-187 HKRDMLRNS
+187 HTREMLRNS

-227 KSRLSKSRTSEDNK
+227 KSRLSVSRTSEDNNRTNLNLGNSRLVNVPV
-241 NGANLKAIGQQRRQM
+241 NGQRQQQ
-256 NAIAK
+256 K
-261 VSAQDVTAIVLAGG
+261 VSAQNVTAIVLAGG
-275 VGEMNPLTR
+275 VGESNPMTR
-284 NRAISALSIGGS
+284 NRAISALSVGGS

-303 VASCLKAEFG
+303 VAACLKAEFG

-327 QHVNM
+327 NHVTM
-332 TFSKHSSMGRSTT
+332 TFSKNSSMGRSTT

-352 AATPTRDEWPKGS
+352 SATPTRDEWPRGS

-385 VSSNQGLYR
+385 VSSGQGVGLYD

-404 QLHKSDFNEM
+404 QLHKADFNEM
-414 LKAHNDSGAAI
+414 LKAHNDSNAAI
-425 TMMVQGERCHSSK
+425 TMMVQSERCHSSM

-445 FESNHLKVGLT
+445 HDSNHLKVGLT
-456 EVTTKGEKGV
+456 EVTKKGEKGV

-506 KDLLLL
+506 KELLLL

-537 KVIAHKHED
+537 KVVVHRHEG

-558 QANIEMAR
+558 QANIEMAK
-566 GGPSAELIAFGSD
+566 GGSSAELIAYGSD
-579 QKLISRERYLPPAK
+579 QKLISRARYLPPAK

-620 ESSVVGPTT
+620 ESSIVGPTT
-629 QIGGNVRLKNVVIV
+629 QIGENVRLKNVIIV
-643 GSPEVVAK
+643 GSPEVVAQ
-651 TVVGDNTEM
+651 TVVGENTEM
-660 ENVVLDTGAS
+660 ENVVVDSGAS
-670 VGKNCI
+670 IGKDCV
-676 LKCNGNVHV
+676 LRCNGNVQV
-685 REELQGMIEIVD
+685 REELRGMIEIVD

-704 DAKIPDGTVL
+704 DAKIPDGMVL

>member
-1 MSSRGRKERERENS
+1 MMTPGK
-15 SILALKEEKNSCKN
+15 
-29 ISQLCLLTGGNR
+29 
-41 PSFFPAKEHSKEG
+41 
-54 EESVETTVV
+54 
-63 MAFLSR
+63 
-69 SPPSVVGS
+69 
-77 HSQFSLKEH
+77 
-86 FMARRSS
+86 
-93 TSSEGAARNGSIG
+93 
-106 HASSSGRMIST
+106 ST
-117 RISCDSTRS
+117 RISCDSARS
-126 TSQASSSSAPGGG
+126 SSSSAGSGANPGGEN
-139 GGSGGSTSDVHHAH
+139 H
-153 HHHPQR
+153 HHGINQHNQR
-159 GDEVKTDA
+159 GDELKTDA
-167 VKTQQDRSL
+167 IKEERAQQQRGL
-176 NSVDEEELVEE
+176 GSVDEDQLLEE
-187 HKRDMLRNS
+187 HTREMLRNS

-227 KSRLSKSRTSEDNK
+227 KSRLSVSRTSEDN
-241 NGANLKAIGQQRRQM
+241 NRANLNLGNSRMVNVPVNGQRQQQPGM
-256 NAIAK
+256 EVPK
-261 VSAQDVTAIVLAGG
+261 VSAQNVTAIVLAGG
-275 VGEMNPLTR
+275 AGESNPMTR
-284 NRAISALSIGGS
+284 NRAISALSVGGS

-303 VASCLKAEFG
+303 VAACLKAEFG

-327 QHVNM
+327 NHVTM
-332 TFSKHSSMGRSTT
+332 TFSKNSSMGRSTT

-352 AATPTRDEWPKGS
+352 SATPTRDEWPRGS

-385 VSSNQGLYR
+385 VSSGQGVGLYD

-404 QLHKSDFNEM
+404 QLHKADFNEM

-425 TMMVQGERCHSSK
+425 TMMVQSERCHSSK

-445 FESNHLKVGLT
+445 HDSNHLKVGLT
-456 EVTTKGEKGV
+456 EVTKKGEKGV

-506 KDLLLL
+506 KELLLL

-537 KVIAHKHED
+537 KVVVHRHEG

-558 QANIEMAR
+558 QANIEMAK
-566 GGPSAELIAFGSD
+566 GGSSAELIAYGSD
-579 QKLISRERYLPPAK
+579 QKLISRARYLPPAK

-620 ESSVVGPTT
+620 ESSIVGPTT
-629 QIGGNVRLKNVVIV
+629 QIGENVRLKNVIIV
-643 GSPEVVAK
+643 GSPEVVAQ

-660 ENVVLDTGAS
+660 ENVVLDAGAS
-670 VGKNCI
+670 VGKDCV

-685 REELQGMIEIVD
+685 REELRGMIEIVD

>member
-1 MSSRGRKERERENS
+1 
-15 SILALKEEKNSCKN
+15 
-29 ISQLCLLTGGNR
+29 
-41 PSFFPAKEHSKEG
+41 
-54 EESVETTVV
+54 

-69 SPPSVVGS
+69 SPPSTCTGVS
-77 HSQFSLKEH
+77 HQFSLKEH
-86 FMARRSS
+86 FMSKRSS
-93 TSSEGAARNGSIG
+93 TSSEGARNGRLG
-106 HASSSGRMIST
+106 VGSSTT
-117 RISCDSTRS
+117 RISCDSSGARG
-126 TSQASSSSAPGGG
+126 SSSSAGGE
-139 GGSGGSTSDVHHAH
+139 HHRDH
-153 HHHPQR
+153 HHQR
-159 GDEVKTDA
+159 GDEMKTDA
-167 VKTQQDRSL
+167 LKEERAQQQRGL
-176 NSVDEEELVEE
+176 GSVDEDQLLEE
-187 HKRDMLRNS
+187 HKREMMRNS

-227 KSRLSKSRTSEDNK
+227 KSRLSMSRTSEDTNRV
-241 NGANLKAIGQQRRQM
+241 NLGNTRMVNVPVNGQQRHQQQQPG
-256 NAIAK
+256 AVAK
-261 VSAQDVTAIVLAGG
+261 VSAQNVTAIVLAGG
-275 VGEMNPLTR
+275 AGESNPMTR
-284 NRAISALSIGGS
+284 KRAISALSVGGS

-303 VASCLKAEFG
+303 VAACLKAEFG

-327 QHVNM
+327 NHVTM
-332 TFSKHSSMGRSTT
+332 TFSKNSAMGRSTT

-352 AATPTRDEWPKGS
+352 SATPTRDEWPKGS

-385 VSSNQGLYR
+385 VSSGQGLMNGAGVGLYD

-414 LKAHNDSGAAI
+414 LKAHNDSCAAI
-425 TMMVQGERCHSSK
+425 TMMVQSERCHSSA

-445 FESNHLKVGLT
+445 HDSNHLKVGLT

-506 KDLLLL
+506 KELLLL

-537 KVIAHKHED
+537 KVVVHKHEG

-558 QANIEMAR
+558 QANIEMAK
-566 GGPSAELIAFGSD
+566 GGPSAELIAYGSD
-579 QKLISRERYLPPAK
+579 QKLISRARYLPPAK

-620 ESSVVGPTT
+620 ESAIVGPTT
-629 QIGGNVRLKNVVIV
+629 QIGENVRLKNVIIV
-643 GSPEVVAK
+643 GSPEVVAQ

-660 ENVVLDTGAS
+660 ENVVVDSGAS
-670 VGKNCI
+670 IGKDCV
-676 LKCNGNVHV
+676 LRCNGNVQV
-685 REELQGMIEIVD
+685 REELRGMIEIVD
-697 GVACVLK
+697 GIACILK

>member
-1 MSSRGRKERERENS
+1 
-15 SILALKEEKNSCKN
+15 
-29 ISQLCLLTGGNR
+29 
-41 PSFFPAKEHSKEG
+41 
-54 EESVETTVV
+54 

-69 SPPSVVGS
+69 SPPSTAGVS
-77 HSQFSLKEH
+77 HQFSLKEH
-86 FMARRSS
+86 FMSRRSS
-93 TSSEGAARNGSIG
+93 TSSEGARNGLTMT
-106 HASSSGRMIST
+106 SGKST
-117 RISCDSTRS
+117 RVSCDSARS
-126 TSQASSSSAPGGG
+126 SSSSAGSGANPGGEN
-139 GGSGGSTSDVHHAH
+139 H
-153 HHHPQR
+153 HHGINQHNQR
-159 GDEVKTDA
+159 GDELKTDA
-167 VKTQQDRSL
+167 IKEERSQQQRGL
-176 NSVDEEELVEE
+176 GSVDEDQLLEE
-187 HKRDMLRNS
+187 HTREMLRNS

-227 KSRLSKSRTSEDNK
+227 KSRLSVSRTSEDNNRTNLNLGNSRLVNVPV
-241 NGANLKAIGQQRRQM
+241 NGQRQQQ
-256 NAIAK
+256 K
-261 VSAQDVTAIVLAGG
+261 VSAQNVTAIVLAGG
-275 VGEMNPLTR
+275 VGESNPMTR
-284 NRAISALSIGGS
+284 NRAISALSVGGS

-303 VASCLKAEFG
+303 VAACLKAEFG

-327 QHVNM
+327 NHVTM
-332 TFSKHSSMGRSTT
+332 TFSKNSSMGRSTT

-352 AATPTRDEWPKGS
+352 SATPTRDEWPRGS

-385 VSSNQGLYR
+385 VSSGQGVGLYD

-404 QLHKSDFNEM
+404 QLHKADFNEM
-414 LKAHNDSGAAI
+414 LKAHNDSNAAI
-425 TMMVQGERCHSSK
+425 TMMVQSERCHSSM

-445 FESNHLKVGLT
+445 HDSNHLKVGLT
-456 EVTTKGEKGV
+456 EVTKKGEKGV

-506 KDLLLL
+506 KELLLL

-532 IERGM
+532 IECGM
-537 KVIAHKHED
+537 KVVVHKHEG

-558 QANIEMAR
+558 QANIEMAK
-566 GGPSAELIAFGSD
+566 GGSSAELIAYGSD
-579 QKLISRERYLPPAK
+579 RKLISRARYLPPAK

-620 ESSVVGPTT
+620 ESSIVGPTT
-629 QIGGNVRLKNVVIV
+629 QIGENVRLKNVIIV
-643 GSPEVVAK
+643 GSPEVVAQ

-660 ENVVLDTGAS
+660 ENVVLDAGAS
-670 VGKNCI
+670 VGKDCV

-685 REELQGMIEIVD
+685 REELRGMIEIVD

>member
-1 MSSRGRKERERENS
+1 
-15 SILALKEEKNSCKN
+15 
-29 ISQLCLLTGGNR
+29 
-41 PSFFPAKEHSKEG
+41 
-54 EESVETTVV
+54 

-275 VGEMNPLTR
+275 VG
-284 NRAISALSIGGS
+284 
-296 FRLIDFP
+296 
-303 VASCLKAEFG
+303 
-313 KVFVLTQYNSRSLN
+313 
-327 QHVNM
+327 
-332 TFSKHSSMGRSTT
+332 
-345 EVCVLPM
+345 
-352 AATPTRDEWPKGS
+352 
-365 AAAVRAHLEA
+365 
-375 QSFDVAIEQG
+375 
-385 VSSNQGLYR
+385 
-394 KEAYLVCSGE
+394 
-404 QLHKSDFNEM
+404 
-414 LKAHNDSGAAI
+414 
-425 TMMVQGERCHSSK
+425 
-438 LEKSHLH
+438 
-445 FESNHLKVGLT
+445 
-456 EVTTKGEKGV
+456 
-466 VKRLHEKPHFSNI
+466 
-479 FRELVDKDERHSY
+479 
-492 HISTGNYIISAEAM
+492 
-506 KDLLLL
+506 
-512 NPSRERGDYFEFG
+512 
-525 EHVINQA
+525 
-532 IERGM
+532 
-537 KVIAHKHED
+537 
-546 YWTPLRSFSEWF
+546 
-558 QANIEMAR
+558 
-566 GGPSAELIAFGSD
+566 
-579 QKLISRERYLPPAK
+579 
-593 FIGFARVQESLIL
+593 
-606 DGCVVRSGESGSFI
+606 
-620 ESSVVGPTT
+620 
-629 QIGGNVRLKNVVIV
+629 
-643 GSPEVVAK
+643 
-651 TVVGDNTEM
+651 
-660 ENVVLDTGAS
+660 
-670 VGKNCI
+670 
-676 LKCNGNVHV
+676 
-685 REELQGMIEIVD
+685 
-697 GVACVLK
+697 
-704 DAKIPDGTVL
+704 